1 MGNQQEAEFI
11 NGELRVQSFWRGHDE
26 IDSRMSPDVPR
37 GTYRLIGGHLDI
49 DGEGSKQRWF
59 EPVQSLHHSSVGYQ
73 PMHTQ
78 IGLAKKAMSLQ
89 AN

>member
-1 MGNQQEAEFI
+1 MSNQQEAEFI
-11 NGELRVQSFWRGHDE
+11 NGELRVQSFWRGHGE

-37 GTYRLIGGHLDI
+37 GTDRSIGGHLNI
-49 DGEGSKQRWF
+49 DGEGSKRRWF
-59 EPVQSLHHSSVGYQ
+59 EPVQSLHHNSVGYQ